1 MDPVLIEVPERIVTE
16 RLVVRCPRAGD
27 GAALQAAVA
36 ESIDDLRPWLPWAQ
50 AVPGVDEQEALV
62 RGMHARF
69 MLRSDLVY
77 SLWEHDGQG
86 RETRLVGGSGL
97 HRIDWSVPRFEI
109 GYWRRS
115 GCGGQ
120 GYVTEA
126 VAALARMA
134 FGELKAARVEIRMDD
149 TNAASWRVAERAG
162 FTLEGVLRRDART
175 PAGTLRDTRVYAKI
189 AEAA

>member
-1 MDPVLIEVPERIVTE
+1 MDPVLIELPERIVSE
-16 RLVVRCPRAGD
+16 RLVMRCPRAGD
-27 GAALQAAVA
+27 GAAMAEAVA
-36 ESIDDLRPWLPWAQ
+36 ESIDELRPWMPWAQ
-50 AVPGVDEQEALV
+50 QVPTADEQEAMA
-62 RGMHARF
+62 RSAYARF

-77 SLWEHDGQG
+77 ALWLHDGQG

-126 VAALARMA
+126 VNVLTRLA
-134 FGELKAARVEIRMDD
+134 FDTLKAARVEIRMDD
-149 TNAASWRVAERAG
+149 DNAASWRVAERAG
-162 FTLEGVLRRDART
+162 YTLEGTLRRESRKPDGR
-175 PAGTLRDTRVYAKI
+175 LRDTRVYARVQ
-189 AEAA
+189 AG